1 LVTSET
7 WIQAAFLIELADDL
21 RELLSRSAGQNDG
34 RTLIPKA
41 SGCYGAHAGTGA
53 GHDDQLA
60 FESLETHT
68 FFFRT
73 ECSGLF
79 AVLPQEDRRLLRR
92 LDRWRVDV
100 VSQGRTFSGTV
111 APG

>member
-68 FFFRT
+68 FLFRT
-73 ECSGLF
+73 ECSDLF
-79 AVLPQEDRRLLRR
+79 AVLLKKIGGRRREP
-92 LDRWRVDV
+92 
-100 VSQGRTFSGTV
+100 GTHFQRYGGALV
-111 APG
+111 

>member
-1 LVTSET
+1 LLLVGFGHVGNMD
-7 WIQAAFLIELADDL
+7 QAAFLIELADDL
-21 RELLSRSAGQNDG
+21 REFLSRSAGQNDG

-79 AVLPQEDRRLLRR
+79 AVLLKKIGDC
-92 LDRWRVDV
+92 
-100 VSQGRTFSGTV
+100 
-111 APG
+111 